1 LEFTFRAL
9 VAAFRQRI
17 FSSAREF
24 QLWPRTL
31 WLLEPLIDLGDD
43 KMNKAKKKIS
53 STHNSGSLIREEELC
68 KCDLRGRIELM
79 SEAAQRLVMKGHDAF
94 MICAIVTGPEAW
106 FLMGKLI
113 DDRAKWE
120 MQDKV
125 IELAM
130 QRNADCLLTV
140 APAWMATGSNAERPS
155 QNLNRKEV
163 LAVAG
168 KDNHEHLAGF
178 QEIRRSRGRISF
190 GELEVYPGSKSW
202 LDEYPFLNAAQAYC

>member
-1 LEFTFRAL
+1 MNTATKMSQC
-9 VAAFRQRI
+9 AQDNDN
-17 FSSAREF
+17 
-24 QLWPRTL
+24 
-31 WLLEPLIDLGDD
+31 LL
-43 KMNKAKKKIS
+43 IS
-53 STHNSGSLIREEELC
+53 EEELC
-68 KCDLRGRIELM
+68 RRDLRGRIELM
-79 SEAAQRLVMKGHDAF
+79 SEAAQRLVMKGHDDF

-130 QRNADCLLTV
+130 QRKADCLLTV

-155 QNLNRKEV
+155 QSLNRKEV

-168 KDNHEHLAGF
+168 KDNYEHLAGF
-178 QEIRRSRGRISF
+178 QEIRRSRGKVSF
-190 GELEVYPGSKSW
+190 GELGVYPGSQSW